1 MGEQTVHS
9 ARAILGS
16 ILLASGLLFA
26 TAAGAQSVASD
37 QNQLKGLWLTTAY
50 PSLTEHVGDSI
61 TLDLTLRNMDM
72 PPERVAL
79 AVDGLPT
86 GWTYEIDGGGN
97 AVTEAIVDPNSQR
110 SLTLKIT
117 PPKDAKTGTYPFTV
131 TGKSDASNLNLPIS
145 LALAEAKPDKVT
157 LEPKLPA
164 LRGTPKSSFDFD
176 VTVKNDGA
184 SDQTYNLVAA
194 GPAGFETTF
203 KEQYGSQELTS
214 IPIKAG
220 QSKDLK
226 VNVKLPQ
233 NVAAG
238 QYTVTA
244 EAASPAATG
253 KTPLVLDVTGQPQL
267 SLSGPEGRLSGDA
280 TAGKARS
287 FKFTLENTGT
297 APAKN
302 VKMTASAPSGWK
314 VEFDPKTI
322 PTLAPGDKPDV
333 NVSITPS
340 DKAIAGDFVVR
351 VNANGDGASDN
362 ASFRV
367 TVLTST
373 MWGIAGLGIIGAAVV
388 ALAFAV
394 TRYGRR

>member
-1 MGEQTVHS
+1 M
-9 ARAILGS
+9 
-16 ILLASGLLFA
+16 LAGGLVFA
-26 TAAGAQSVASD
+26 GAAGAQSVASGQD
-37 QNQLKGLWLTTAY
+37 QLKGLWLTTAY
-50 PSLTEHVGDSI
+50 PSLTERIGDNV
-61 TLDLTLRNMDM
+61 TLDLTLRNMNM

-79 AVDGLPT
+79 SVDGLPA
-86 GWTYEIDGGGN
+86 GWTYEIDGGGKP
-97 AVTEAIVDPNSQR
+97 VTEAMVDPNSNR

-117 PPKDAKTGTYPFTV
+117 PPKDVKTGTYRFTV
-131 TGKSDASNLNLPIS
+131 AGNSDTSPLNLPVT
-145 LALAEAKPDKVT
+145 LALAEAKPDQVA

-164 LRGTPKSSFDFD
+164 LRGTPKSNFDFD
-176 VTVKNDGA
+176 VTVRNDGA
-184 SDQTYNLVAA
+184 SDQTYNLLAD
-194 GPAGFETTF
+194 GPPGFETTF
-203 KEQYGSQELTS
+203 KEQYGTQELTS
-214 IPIKAG
+214 IPLKAG
-220 QSKDLK
+220 ESKDLK
-226 VNVKLPQ
+226 VSVKLPQ

-244 EAASPAATG
+244 EAASPTVSG
-253 KTPLVLDVTGQPQL
+253 RTQLLLDVTGQPQL
-267 SLSGPEGRLSGDA
+267 SLAGPEGRLSGDA
-280 TAGKARS
+280 TAGKART

-297 APAKN
+297 APAQN
-302 VKMTASAPSGWK
+302 VKLSASAPSGWK

-322 PTLAPGDKPDV
+322 AAIAPGDTPDV

>member
-1 MGEQTVHS
+1 MHS

-16 ILLASGLLFA
+16 IVVAGGLVFA
-26 TAAGAQSVASD
+26 ATAGAQSIASGQD
-37 QNQLKGLWLTTAY
+37 QLKGLWLTTAY

-61 TLDLTLRNMDM
+61 TLDLNLRNMDM

-86 GWTYEIDGGGN
+86 GWTYEIDGGGKP
-97 AVTEAIVDPNSQR
+97 VTQAIVDPNDQR

-117 PPKDAKTGTYPFTV
+117 PPSGVKTGTYPFTV
-131 TGKSDASNLNLPIS
+131 TGKSDANDLSLPVS
-145 LALAEAKPDKVT
+145 LALAEAQPDKVS

-164 LRGTPKSSFDFD
+164 LRGTPKSNFDFD
-176 VTVKNDGA
+176 VTVKNEGA
-184 SDQTYNLVAA
+184 SDQTYNLVAD
-194 GPAGFETTF
+194 GPAGFVTTF
-203 KEQYGSQELTS
+203 QQQYGTQELTS
-214 IPIKAG
+214 IPVKAG
-220 QSKDLK
+220 KSQDLK
-226 VNVKLPQ
+226 VSVKLPE

-238 QYTVTA
+238 EYTVTA
-244 EAASPAATG
+244 EAASPTVSG

-280 TAGKARS
+280 TAGKART
-287 FKFTLENTGT
+287 FKFTIENTGT
-297 APAKN
+297 APAQN
-302 VKMTASAPSGWK
+302 VKMTASSPSGWK
-314 VEFDPKTI
+314 VDFDPKTI
-322 PTLAPGDKPDV
+322 DAIAPNATSDV

-340 DKAIAGDFVVR
+340 DNAIAGDFVVS
-351 VNANGDGASDN
+351 VNADGDGASDN

-373 MWGIAGLGIIGAAVV
+373 MWGMAGLGIIGAAVV

>member
-1 MGEQTVHS
+1 M
-9 ARAILGS
+9 
-16 ILLASGLLFA
+16 LAGGLVLA
-26 TAAGAQSVASD
+26 NAALAQSDASTQD
-37 QNQLKGLWLTTAY
+37 QLKGLWLTTPY
-50 PSLTEHVGDSI
+50 PSLTERIGDNV
-61 TLDLTLRNMDM
+61 TLDLTLRNMNM
-72 PPERVAL
+72 PPERVAVS
-79 AVDGLPT
+79 VDGLPD

-97 AVTEAIVDPNSQR
+97 AVTEAMVEPNSSR

-117 PPKDAKTGTYPFTV
+117 PTKDVKTGTYKFTV
-131 TGKSDASNLNLPIS
+131 AGRSDATPLDLPVT
-145 LALAEAKPDKVT
+145 LALAEAKPDQVT
-157 LEPKLPA
+157 LDPKLPA

-184 SDQTYNLVAA
+184 SDQTYNLIAD
-194 GPAGFETTF
+194 GPPGFETTF
-203 KEQYGSQELTS
+203 QEQYGTQELTS
-214 IPIKAG
+214 IPLKAG
-220 QSKDLK
+220 ESKDLK
-226 VNVKLPQ
+226 VSVKLPQ

-238 QYTVTA
+238 QYQVTA
-244 EAASPAATG
+244 EAASPTVSG
-253 KTPLVLDVTGQPQL
+253 KTELVLDVTGQPTL
-267 SLSGPEGRLSGDA
+267 SLAGPEGRLSGDA
-280 TAGKARS
+280 TAGKART

-297 APAKN
+297 APAQN

-314 VEFDPKTI
+314 VDFDPKTI
-322 PTLAPGDKPDV
+322 DAIAPNDTQDV

-351 VNANGDGASDN
+351 VNANGSGASDN